1 VSQEKYVRLI
11 ATPINDFSMSLQE
24 DVMFYTGID
33 LHRRSIV
40 VCTLDEHG
48 TTIAHRHMS
57 TEPELVTAYFRQWP
71 AQEQRAVVE
80 ATACWYWLCDL
91 LRSLGIDTVLA
102 HAKYLKAIS
111 YAKVKTD
118 AIDAHTLAQLLRLG
132 YVPEAH
138 QLPIEYRALRDL
150 LRQRLVMEHKRTN
163 LIQRISSVLAQFNAR
178 LEVSPSAVGF
188 PAFLERSNL
197 PLEYRMTL
205 LMYHL
210 QCVQA
215 TEHRKRLEK
224 YFKEKLRPTP
234 ALQLLMSIP
243 GIGDITGS
251 IIAMETGDIH
261 RFADA
266 KHYCSY
272 CRLVPGSKNS
282 GGKRAH
288 RSGSKDGNHYLKYA
302 FTEAAIKAMMYYPE
316 IKQFALQLE
325 QRSSKRIARTV
336 VAKELAKIVYYV
348 LLRHQ
353 EFRTFKGTAIEKLR
367 DWPRAR
373 KPVRIT
379 EERPILA
386 MSVAG

>member
-1 VSQEKYVRLI
+1 VSQEKCVELI
-11 ATPINDFSMSLQE
+11 ATPINDFSMISQE
-24 DVMFYTGID
+24 AVMFYTGID

-40 VCTLDEHG
+40 VCTLNEQG
-48 TTIAHRHMS
+48 TTVAHRHMS
-57 TEPELVTAYFRQWP
+57 AEAEVVTMYFRQWP
-71 AQEQRAVVE
+71 AEEQCAVIE

-91 LRSLGIDTVLA
+91 LGSLGIRAVLA

-118 AIDAHTLAQLLRLG
+118 AVDAHTLAQLLRLG

-138 QLPIEYRALRDL
+138 QLPGEYRAMRDL
-150 LRQRLVMEHKRTN
+150 LRQRMVMEHKRTN
-163 LIQRISSVLAQFNAR
+163 LIQRISSILAQFNVR
-178 LEVSPSAVGF
+178 LQVSPSAAGF
-188 PAFLERSNL
+188 AAFLEGCNL
-197 PLEYRMTL
+197 PVEYRMTL
-205 LMYHL
+205 LMYHQ
-210 QCVQA
+210 QCIQA

-234 ALQLLMSIP
+234 ILQLLMSIP
-243 GIGDITGS
+243 GVGDITGS
-251 IIAMETGDIH
+251 IIAMETGDIA

-272 CRLVPGSKNS
+272 CRLVPGSKDS

-316 IKQFALQLE
+316 IKRFALELQG
-325 QRSSKRIARTV
+325 RTSKRIARTV
-336 VAKELAKIVYYV
+336 VAKELAKIAYYV
-348 LLRHQ
+348 LHRRQ
-353 EFRTFKGTAIEKLR
+353 EFRTFKGVVIEKLR

-379 EERPILA
+379 EERPDPV